1 MSDASNEPEGFEPEP
16 VQPPDIVPV
25 SDEVRDRMVHVLA
38 AMLCGATPE
47 ATVSCLEDGHWPRA
61 VAELLGRRGERE
73 ELSCHADVLLSV
85 LQSPAPVG

>member
-38 AMLCGATPE
+38 AMLCSATPE
-47 ATVSCLEDGHWPRA
+47 ATVGCLEDGRWPRRVTEMLA
-61 VAELLGRRGERE
+61 RAGERE
-73 ELSCHADVLLSV
+73 ELSCHVDVLLSV